1 MSALIEMRSI
11 NMTFAVRGGAFQS
24 VKGLVKA
31 VNAVDLDIERGR
43 TLGVVGESGCGKST
57 LARIVVGQ
65 FSPTEGSIV
74 FDGKQIAGPGMEV
87 DFDSTRRIQIV
98 FQDPYSSLDPR
109 IPIGDSIAEGLVI
122 HKMGNAKS
130 RRKMVGEML
139 ELVGL
144 PPQAADRF
152 PHEFSGGQRQ
162 RIGIARALIM
172 QPEFIICD
180 EPTSALDVSVQ
191 AQILNLLKRLKNQFN
206 LTMMFISHNL
216 AVIRHIADDVMVM
229 YLGHAVEVAPAKE
242 LFTNPRH
249 PYTRALL
256 SATPIA
262 DPDRRGER
270 IKLTGELPSPLNPP
284 SGCPFHPRCVLAN
297 DRCKA
302 EMPAMLAS
310 GEARVACHAVAEGRT
325 RPAGWPDRYDPGIL
339 RTDEVLT
346 RLRDSEDSID
356 ETPGMRVS
364 VPERKRSY
372 SNRSG
377 TTRRSI

>member
-1 MSALIEMRSI
+1 MSALIEMHDV
-11 NMTFAVRGGAFQS
+11 NMSFAVRGGAFQT
-24 VKGLVKA
+24 VKGEVKA
-31 VNAVDLDIERGR
+31 VNAINLEIERGR

-65 FSPTEGSIV
+65 FPPTEGSIV
-74 FDGKQIAGPGMEV
+74 FDGKQIAGPGMDV
-87 DFDSTRRIQIV
+87 DFESTRRIQIV

-109 IPIGDSIAEGLVI
+109 VPIGTSIAEGLVI
-122 HKMGNAKS
+122 HKIGDAKS
-130 RRKMVGEML
+130 RRKAVVDML

-162 RIGIARALIM
+162 RIGVARALIM
-172 QPEFIICD
+172 QPEFVVCD

-191 AQILNLLKRLKNQFN
+191 AQILNLLKRLKGQFN

-229 YLGHAVEVAPAKE
+229 YLGHAVEVAPAGE
-242 LFTNPRH
+242 LFANPRH
-249 PYTRALL
+249 PYTKALL

-284 SGCPFHPRCVLAN
+284 SGCPFHPRCALA
-297 DRCKA
+297 DRRCKTD
-302 EMPAMLAS
+302 MPVLLAA
-310 GEARVACHAVAEGRT
+310 GEARVACHAVEEGR
-325 RPAGWPDRYDPGIL
+325 
-339 RTDEVLT
+339 V
-346 RLRDSEDSID
+346 
-356 ETPGMRVS
+356 VS
-364 VPERKRSY
+364 A
-372 SNRSG
+372 
-377 TTRRSI
+377 